1 MARHDNIENALATQA
16 DSQDTNG
23 TKRRK
28 VGAESS
34 RPRELVNQVVRLMLM
49 KEHKRQL
56 IRREHIASMYTGRRV
71 RFEEVLG
78 SARQRL
84 ENSYGLT
91 IATLP
96 EKSRGGDGART
107 AGRTTMA
114 LTKHLTPDAAAV
126 LGELWDDDIR
136 ERQPSARRGDTS
148 RLTAPGANA
157 RRVESGMTLLA
168 LCLLLVSENYMSEHE
183 LKQSLAHFGVGDR
196 PVAVAGLDITAS
208 DLILSLVKKE
218 YLYRDVQK
226 TADYS
231 EHVSYTV
238 GRRALAEFPPTA
250 MFNTIRAIY
259 APADDEDVQKK
270 AALTIERAYRLLF
283 SIPSDSDNSVPQN
296 PDPSTQD
303 LPQNILT

>member
-1 MARHDNIENALATQA
+1 MARHDNIESASSIQA
-16 DSQDTNG
+16 DSQGPSG

-78 SARQRL
+78 SARERL
-84 ENSYGLT
+84 EDTYGLT

-96 EKSRGGDGART
+96 EKSRGEGART
-107 AGRTTMA
+107 AGRATVA
-114 LTKHLTPDAAAV
+114 LTKHLSPDAAAV

-136 ERQPSARRGDTS
+136 ERQPSTSPGDTS
-148 RLTAPGANA
+148 RLAAPGADA

-183 LKQSLAHFGVGDR
+183 LKQSLASFGVGDR
-196 PVAVAGLDITAS
+196 PVAVAGLDLTAS
-208 DLILSLVKKE
+208 DLISSLVKKE

-226 TADYS
+226 TADSS

-270 AALTIERAYRLLF
+270 AALTIERAYRLSF
-283 SIPSDSDNSVPQN
+283 SIPSDRDNSSPQN

-303 LPQNILT
+303 PPQNVLT

>member
-1 MARHDNIENALATQA
+1 MSQHDNIESALSTQA
-16 DSQDTNG
+16 TSQGANG
-23 TKRRK
+23 KKRRK
-28 VGAESS
+28 VGVESS
-34 RPRELVNQVVRLMLM
+34 RPRELVNQVVRLMLL
-49 KEHKRQL
+49 KEHKQQL
-56 IRREHIASMYTGRRV
+56 IRREHIASMYMGRRV

-84 ENSYGLT
+84 EDTYGLT

-96 EKSRGGDGART
+96 EKARGGEGART
-107 AGRTTMA
+107 AGRATMV

-136 ERQPSARRGDTS
+136 DRQSSANPGNTS
-148 RLTAPGANA
+148 RPATPGADA
-157 RRVESGMTLLA
+157 RLIESGMTLLA

-183 LKQSLAHFGVGDR
+183 LKQSLAHFGIGDR
-196 PVAVAGLDITAS
+196 EVAIAGIDVTAS

-226 TADYS
+226 TANSS

-238 GRRALAEFPPTA
+238 GRRGLAEFPPTA

-283 SIPSDSDNSVPQN
+283 TIPSDRDSSMN
-296 PDPSTQD
+296 PDLSTHD
-303 LPQNILT
+303 LPQNVLT